1 MTPHR
6 DAGQGSFLL
15 DRRLGKLG
23 RYKAASGTRD
33 HEEFAALNGMLTK
46 LKRDRRWDLL
56 GLLVQRVISPLELYD
71 AFYRGTL
78 HQLPTADELRALRPA
93 VEQWLPRADLASTTR
108 DEYERALLARIPDG
122 AKAAA
127 LPGILRDAADAA
139 RTSGKRPA
147 FNRLLMAAR
156 SFAAATFGDEHK
168 LTKAVRAI
176 ATFDESPRPGNP
188 QEPDQIRTLCQHFR
202 FAAEVWSLCLTGMRR
217 LEYFPERWT
226 VGADRIRID
235 GVKGRG
241 GVPLP
246 RVVPLIYRPTAPTV
260 GYSGFYHALVEA
272 SGQTL
277 TVHDLRKTWE
287 VWLEEAGVADWRIEL
302 YAGHARG
309 RKNLAT
315 IYRKPRDLTRLLVE
329 DADRVRQWLGDPPA
343 SGLRAVSA

>member
-6 DAGQGSFLL
+6 DAGQGTFLL
-15 DRRLGKLG
+15 DRQLGKLG
-23 RYKAASGTRD
+23 RYKAASGTTDR
-33 HEEFAALNGMLTK
+33 EEFAALNAMLTK

-56 GLLVQRVISPLELYD
+56 GLLVRPGPGLKPAITPLELYD

-93 VEQWLPRADLASTTR
+93 IEQWLPRADLAPTTR
-108 DEYERALLARIPDG
+108 AEYERALLARIPDG

-127 LPGILRDAADAA
+127 LPGLLHAAAEAA

-156 SFAAATFGDEHK
+156 SFAAATFGDDHK

-176 ATFDESPRPGNP
+176 AALPESPRPGNP
-188 QEPDQIRTLCQHFR
+188 QEPEQIRALCQHFR
-202 FAAEVWSLCLTGMRR
+202 FAAEVWALCLTGMRR

-226 VGADRIRID
+226 VQADRVRID

-246 RVVPLIYRPTAPTV
+246 RVVPLIYRPSAPTV

-272 SGQTL
+272 TVGAL

-287 VWLEEAGVADWRIEL
+287 
-302 YAGHARG
+302 
-309 RKNLAT
+309 
-315 IYRKPRDLTRLLVE
+315 
-329 DADRVRQWLGDPPA
+329 
-343 SGLRAVSA
+343 